1 MKVDIISPEK
11 ILFRGDAEEVNLPG
25 VMGSFTILQNHA
37 PIVSVLTK
45 GTITYGYHNKKVE
58 IPIEN
63 GFVEANNNTITVCVE
78 QQ

>member
-11 ILFRGDAEEVNLPG
+11 ILFKGDTEVVTLPG

-45 GTITYGYHNKKVE
+45 GTITYGSHNKKVE
-58 IPIEN
+58 IPIES
-63 GFVEANNNTITVCVE
+63 GFVEANNNTITICVE